1 MFSKSPLHFVL
12 FQTPQFYSFQL
23 PPAPLKLTAQD
34 QSFISTL
41 ENKH

>member
-12 FQTPQFYSFQL
+12 FQTHQFYSFQL
-23 PPAPLKLTAQD
+23 PPPPKLTAQD